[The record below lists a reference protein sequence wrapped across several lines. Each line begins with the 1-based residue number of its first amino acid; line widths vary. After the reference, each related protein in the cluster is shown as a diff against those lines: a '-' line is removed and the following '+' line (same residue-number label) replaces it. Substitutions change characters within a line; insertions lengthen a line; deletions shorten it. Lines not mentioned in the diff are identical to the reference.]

1 MRITYDE
8 EADAVNICVE
18 NAAAHKIT
26 NTLVNGNVNIGYDK
40 EGKIVGIEILDTT
53 EPCVEYLR

>member
-8 EADAVNICVE
+8 EADAVYICVE
-18 NAAAHKIT
+18 NAATPKIT
-26 NTLVNGNVNIGYDK
+26 KMTINGNVNIGYDK